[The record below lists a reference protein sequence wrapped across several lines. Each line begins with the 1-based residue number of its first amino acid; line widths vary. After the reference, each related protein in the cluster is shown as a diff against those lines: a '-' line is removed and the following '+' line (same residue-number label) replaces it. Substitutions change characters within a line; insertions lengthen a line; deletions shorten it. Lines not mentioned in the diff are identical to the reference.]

1 MSPGALKTY
10 RAREVTERIRDEL
23 RVSTL
28 RRLEKS
34 EEAETEADAVYDAF
48 LRCLPAV
55 GRQPAGQCLRGALT
69 GRRAVFQHLD
79 RLITSGCRAS
89 TTCTCSLR
97 FLVLVT
103 VV

>member
-48 LRCLPAV
+48 CRRPVFLTVAV
-55 GRQPAGQCLRGALT
+55 A
-69 GRRAVFQHLD
+69 
-79 RLITSGCRAS
+79 TSRDFS
-89 TTCTCSLR
+89 
-97 FLVLVT
+97 VL
-103 VV
+103 